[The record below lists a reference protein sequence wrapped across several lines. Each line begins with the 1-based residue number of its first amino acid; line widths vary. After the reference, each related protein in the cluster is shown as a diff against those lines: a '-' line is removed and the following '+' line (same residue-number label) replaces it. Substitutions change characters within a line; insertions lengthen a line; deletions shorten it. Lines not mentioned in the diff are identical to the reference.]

1 MIHPASSYTGNQPA
15 HSVFADLLA
24 AEANHIEEVQLTR
37 LAGAVLSK
45 SPADMA
51 ALAEDN
57 PDLFHDWIGAFLRKK
72 HEADAAARLWAAAIA
87 CLSTAKV
94 DPEDDA
100 VNPAHG

>member
-1 MIHPASSYTGNQPA
+1 MAHSATHQPA
-15 HSVFADLLA
+15 LHPSRSVFAELMA
-24 AEANHIEEVQLTR
+24 AEANHIEEVQLAR

-57 PDLFHDWIGAFLRKK
+57 PDLFNDWIGAFVRKK

-87 CLSTAKV
+87 CLATATPPIDD
-94 DPEDDA
+94 DP
-100 VNPAHG
+100 VSVRS